1 MGFADVKK
9 PSLIVLSQYLSPH
22 FLFADLNKRIHVR
35 TNRYFS
41 LILIIGLTF
50 TEFCLAGKSH
60 SSICKAGTYSKQS
73 GKDLSGDESNS
84 EFDDSKSSE
93 SSNEKFCE
101 TTDVEAHISE
111 DPNACAKNVNV
122 LCDPTYPYRMFNGS
136 CNNLNHPNWGVSF
149 ECYMRFQP
157 AFYNGFGSIRMSTK
171 GGPLPEPRD
180 LTLNIFKNLHRP
192 TRKVSFMFTIFGQT
206 EVHDVTLSFPANAP
220 SPCCAPE
227 NKDAP
232 ACIPISVPSY
242 DPFYSRFNITCLEM
256 IRTLPCST
264 CNTGKRQQSN
274 GVTAALDSSLVYGAD
289 DERANQVRANDG
301 SGKLKSNNT
310 ENGELLPTGIDPL
323 DIFCYKKIQSKC
335 FFAGDFRV
343 NQHATLTGLQ
353 TLYMREHNRVAA
365 ELKRL
370 NSHWG
375 EESLFQEARRINIAE
390 IQCITFKEYLP
401 YLLGPSLMKK
411 FDLSLKNGTEGS
423 KYNAKVRLGMWNEF
437 PTACFRLH
445 SMVATEVGA
454 LNLRFKNLYSNPGL
468 IHQGHMGQLL
478 QGVCKVPS
486 EKYDHWFVN
495 DTTDFLYLPPD
506 VPYGNDISSTDIQ
519 RGREHGLAPYV
530 HLVRYCFGNKVNI
543 SSFADLAPGLMSCK
557 NANLLQKN
565 YKSVEDV
572 DLWVGIQMEHHLPD
586 QRASL
591 KQCSLSRI
599 LCDNTPIKEIQ
610 KNTMLLQSKEDSPK

>member
-1 MGFADVKK
+1 MK
-9 PSLIVLSQYLSPH
+9 SW
-22 FLFADLNKRIHVR
+22 
-35 TNRYFS
+35 YFS
-41 LILIIGLTF
+41 LILIIGLAF

-60 SSICKAGTYSKQS
+60 SSICKSRTNSKQS

-93 SSNEKFCE
+93 NSNEKFYE
-101 TTDVEAHISE
+101 PTDVEAHISE

-171 GGPLPEPRD
+171 GGLLPEPRD

-206 EVHDVTLSFPANAP
+206 VVHDVTLSFPADAP

-232 ACIPISVPSY
+232 ACLPISVPSY
-242 DPFYSRFNITCLEM
+242 DPFYSRFNVTCLEM

-264 CNTGKRQQSN
+264 CNTGKHQQSN

-289 DERANQVRANDG
+289 DEKANQVRANDG

-310 ENGELLPTGIDPL
+310 QNGELLPTGIDPL

-375 EESLFQEARRINIAE
+375 EERLFQEAR
-390 IQCITFKEYLP
+390 
-401 YLLGPSLMKK
+401 
-411 FDLSLKNGTEGS
+411 
-423 KYNAKVRLGMWNEF
+423 
-437 PTACFRLH
+437 
-445 SMVATEVGA
+445 
-454 LNLRFKNLYSNPGL
+454 
-468 IHQGHMGQLL
+468 
-478 QGVCKVPS
+478 
-486 EKYDHWFVN
+486 
-495 DTTDFLYLPPD
+495 PPD

-519 RGREHGLAPYV
+519 RGREHGLTPYV

-543 SSFADLAPGLMSCK
+543 SSFADLASGLMSCK

-572 DLWVGIQMEHHLPD
+572 DLWVGIQMEHHLPGAEVGLTAACIIAKQLHVTKFGDRFFFEHEGEVPSFTPD

-610 KNTMLLQSKEDSPK
+610 KNTMLLQSKENPKVSCDDIPSIDLTLWKEDPSM